1 MSKISDNYHE
11 DFPARMSDG
20 RFITNYHPN
29 CEMNGEIQQNM
40 TSWQYRTFLTRY
52 TDNLMDQ
59 TNQINNKLYGCDTC
73 DKVSLPNKSKQLC
86 TPNGCQINVVN
97 KDGLGLD
104 QEN

>member
-29 CEMNGEIQQNM
+29 CEMNGEIQKNM

-52 TDNLMDQ
+52 TDNLMD
-59 TNQINNKLYGCDTC
+59 
-73 DKVSLPNKSKQLC
+73 
-86 TPNGCQINVVN
+86 
-97 KDGLGLD
+97 
-104 QEN
+104 